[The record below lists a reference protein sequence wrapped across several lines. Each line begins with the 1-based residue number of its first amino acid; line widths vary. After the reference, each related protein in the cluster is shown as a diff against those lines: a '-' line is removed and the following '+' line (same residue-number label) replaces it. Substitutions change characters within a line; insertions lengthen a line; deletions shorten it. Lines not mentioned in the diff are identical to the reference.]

1 MLAGPPLTIYTQKY
15 SDEGKSCVTFD
26 AQCDLAA
33 VVYGPDDDPD
43 RLFID
48 FAGDLSRSG
57 RRPIGLIQV
66 GRTCR
71 AEDPGLGAV
80 VLPDGDVVSLVE
92 DLPACTAGCRLDA
105 GRLADIAERLAG
117 ALAGGSDLVI
127 INRFGRSEAAGGGLA
142 DLITRAIGADIP
154 VLVAVPEHRFASL
167 IKFADGMNVRLACRR
182 EALDRW
188 WQSVAG
194 LPARRR
200 QRTGGATFCEIW
212 K

>member
-1 MLAGPPLTIYTQKY
+1 
-15 SDEGKSCVTFD
+15 VTFD

-48 FAGDLSRSG
+48 FADDLSRSG
-57 RRPIGLIQV
+57 RRTVGLIQV

-71 AEDPGLGAV
+71 SQDPGFGAV
-80 VLPDGDVVSLVE
+80 VLPGGDVVSLAE
-92 DLPACTAGCRLDA
+92 DPPPCTAGCRLDA
-105 GRLADIAERLAG
+105 GRLADIATRLTD
-117 ALAGGSDLVI
+117 ALAVGSDLVI
-127 INRFGRSEAAGGGLA
+127 INRFGRMEAAGGGLA
-142 DLITRAIGADIP
+142 GLITRAVHTGIP
-154 VLVAVPEHRFASL
+154 VLIAVPEHRFAAL
-167 IKFADGMNVRLACRR
+167 IKFAAGMNVRLACRR

-194 LPARRR
+194 QPPRA
-200 QRTGGATFCEIW
+200 GGFRTFCEIA